1 MDAPISVK
9 RLLEQ
14 VKSRLEPAFPAVCV
28 VGEVSNFRGSG
39 RHWYFTL
46 KEEGAALQCAVWA
59 SQQRLLGHVPRDG
72 ERVQVKGALNL
83 YVAGGT
89 LTLAV
94 THCLPAGAGD
104 LQARLRQLEAELRLE
119 GLFDRP
125 KRPLPRFPRRIG
137 VVAALGGAALRDVV
151 EVTGRRAPGISLLI
165 APAAAQGERA
175 VPENLLALQEI
186 QDPFWACQVILLV
199 RGGGSLED
207 LWAFNDPAL
216 VRAVAECR
224 LPVVTGVGHEID
236 TTLVDLA
243 ADLRAATPSQAAE
256 LVSPDRR
263 QLLSELRRRQEA
275 MTARMAWRLQGLES
289 TLNLL
294 TDSKGMRAVPERLE
308 RGGERLAA
316 LRHRL
321 GRCGADGQ
329 RAARCVALA
338 QRLHLAH
345 PQRRLD
351 QTAGRLEL
359 LRQRLLHA
367 SALAGRIADL
377 PRLGEAG
384 RRLGPAADQ
393 ALGARAH
400 RLDILAARL
409 GAMDPHGPLE
419 RGFVLVRDLDGHA
432 LTRSAQAPAEA
443 QVELQ
448 WLDGRRPAALD
459 RPPA

>member
-1 MDAPISVK
+1 MDTPISVK

-14 VKSRLEPAFPAVCV
+14 VKARLEPAFPAVCV

-39 RHWYFTL
+39 KHWYFTL

-59 SQQRLLGHVPRDG
+59 SQQRLLGHTPRDG

-104 LQARLRQLEAELRLE
+104 LQARLRQLEAELRGE

-151 EVTGRRAPGISLLI
+151 EVTGRRAPGIHLLI

-186 QDPFWACQVILLV
+186 QDPFWACDVILMV

-207 LWAFNDPAL
+207 LWAFNDPEL
-216 VRAVAECR
+216 VRAVAGCR
-224 LPVVTGVGHEID
+224 LPIVTGVGHEID

-256 LVSPDRR
+256 LASPDRR
-263 QLLSELRRRQEA
+263 QLMSELRRRQEA
-275 MTARMAWRLQGLES
+275 LVGRMAWRLRGLES

-308 RGGERLAA
+308 RGSERLAA

-321 GRCGADGQ
+321 LRCGADGE
-329 RAARCVALA
+329 RAARYRVLA

-351 QTAGRLEL
+351 QAATRLGL
-359 LRQRLLHA
+359 LCQRLLHS
-367 SALAGRIADL
+367 SALAGRAADL
-377 PRLGEAG
+377 PRLGEAR
-384 RRLGPAADQ
+384 RRLGPALDAM
-393 ALGARAH
+393 LGTKAH
-400 RLDILAARL
+400 RLDLLAARL
-409 GAMDPHGPLE
+409 GAMDPKGPLE
-419 RGFVLVRDLDGHA
+419 RGFVLVRDLDGRP
-432 LTRSAQAPAEA
+432 LTRSAAAPVAA

-448 WLDGRRPAALD
+448 WLDGRRRAALD
-459 RPPA
+459 T